1 MMQKQEKALVI
12 PMENDLSFAL
22 SNSISE
28 EIGNIATDILEIGL
42 DSILDDGLLK
52 EVPILSTAVNVFK
65 IGKSVVER
73 HYLKKLAAFISQLNK
88 GIVDEKQRD
97 YYKNTVK
104 DHPRKRD
111 EELEYILII
120 IDRYIHAD
128 KAKKLAKLYLSYLDK
143 EIDWETFTKC
153 SEILDRLLPGDY
165 QELSLGFWPNLSDS
179 EVSDSLL
186 RLVSLGLVISHNKSA
201 EVDNTVGKLIVP
213 DSTVKDYELTRFGN
227 AFYWSLI
234 D

>member
-1 MMQKQEKALVI
+1 MMRKRERTMVI
-12 PMENDLSFAL
+12 PMENDLSLAL

-28 EIGNIATDILEIGL
+28 EVGTIATDILEIGL
-42 DSILDDGLLK
+42 DSIMDDGLLK
-52 EVPILSTAVNVFK
+52 EVPILSTAVSAFK
-65 IGKSVVER
+65 IGKSVIER
-73 HYLKKLAAFISQLNK
+73 HYVQKLAAFISQMNK

-97 YYKNTVK
+97 YYKSTVK
-104 DHPRKRD
+104 DNPKKRD
-111 EELEYILII
+111 KELEYILII

-128 KAKKLAKLYLSYLDK
+128 KAKKLAKLYLSYLNN
-143 EIDWETFTKC
+143 EIDWETFTKS

-186 RLVSLGLVISHNKSA
+186 RLVSLGLVISHNKGA

-213 DSTVKDYELTRFGN
+213 DSTVNDYELTRFGN
-227 AFYWSLI
+227 AFYCSLI